1 MGSGSD
7 KKKLIDL
14 KRKKARVID
23 LKSWVECGTICFFF
37 LSSFSN
43 FLSMEWMN
51 SKKDVEAKQKK
62 SKHLKRRFEGPC
74 Q

>member
-14 KRKKARVID
+14 KRKKAKVID

-43 FLSMEWMN
+43 FLSIEWMN
-51 SKKDVEAKQKK
+51 TEQQESFKGVEANKKK
-62 SKHLKRRFEGPC
+62 S
-74 Q
+74 